1 MLSMGCGFLM
11 SNDKTG
17 IVLLSYNRSDVTA
30 RCIESLR
37 RFGAGTF
44 ECIIVDNASN
54 DNSGQKLKA
63 LYPEIVLLQNAKN
76 LGFAGGNN
84 VGIDYCIKNNYKYI
98 MLINDDTIVDEC
110 CLEKLNAFALSVPE
124 KLFVLSGKILC
135 NSDRNIV
142 WYAGGHFSFV
152 RGIGI
157 HYGFYKK
164 DCDKYNVGKKVTH
177 VSGCMIFAPTQVFQT
192 IGGLNEEM
200 FAYVEDTDFSIRV
213 MRAKIPIWYCPEA
226 KIYHDSKTGQKVS
239 EYGNLYLYLS
249 TRNRVLIEAPIWYKI
264 YLLMYTF
271 LISLLKIGLIAISR
285 HSANK
290 SARIVSILHG
300 CMDAFLYMA
309 SRLTNKQ
316 MSSKYF
322 DKLLG

>member
-1 MLSMGCGFLM
+1 MG
-11 SNDKTG
+11 NDKTG
-17 IVLLSYNRSDVTA
+17 IILLSYNRSEVTA
-30 RCIESLR
+30 RCIESLT

-44 ECIIVDNASN
+44 DCIIVDNASK

-63 LYPEIVLLQNAKN
+63 LYPDIILLQNAKN

-98 MLINDDTIVDEC
+98 MLINDDTIVDEF
-110 CLEKLNAFALSVPE
+110 CLEKLNAFAMSVQE
-124 KLFVLSGKILC
+124 KRFVLTGKILC
-135 NSDRNIV
+135 NSNRDII
-142 WYAGGHFSFV
+142 WYAGGHFSFL
-152 RGIGI
+152 RGIGV

-164 DCDKYNVGKKVTH
+164 DCDKYNISKKVTH
-177 VSGCMIFAPTQVFQT
+177 VSGCMIFAPTLVFQT

-285 HSANK
+285 RSRNK
-290 SARIVSILHG
+290 LARIVSILHG
-300 CMDAFLYMA
+300 CLDALLYIVG
-309 SRLTNKQ
+309 RLTKV
-316 MSSKYF
+316 SKRSKYF
-322 DKLLG
+322 DRFID